1 MLSQRE
7 VDDQI
12 NLLLTEVVSDTLELY
27 LSAATTTNIRSDFTP
42 VATAVT
48 KWPFYCLD
56 LGREG
61 GEGGGGGEEE
71 EKRGIG

>member
-7 VDDQI
+7 VDHQI

-27 LSAATTTNIRSDFTP
+27 LSAAATSNIRFTP
-42 VATAVT
+42 VATAVA

-56 LGREG
+56 LGGEG
-61 GEGGGGGEEE
+61 GEEEGGGGGEE
-71 EKRGIG
+71 GG